1 MKKTAFAAV
10 AAMTAAGAAQA
21 GGIDRS
27 GQSIDVLFQDGNYA
41 EISFGSVAPNVSG
54 TVATPAGVLG
64 SNNMSNTYWT
74 FGAAMKHQINENL
87 SYAIIL
93 DQPFGADVT
102 YDPALYP
109 VTGSQA
115 EFKSTALTGILRY
128 RMDNGFGMHGGLRVQ
143 RVSATAGIPVVGGY
157 SVNGQDD
164 TGTGYLAGFS
174 YERPDIALR
183 VALTYHSA
191 IKTKHRTTEAATLPV
206 APGVFVPVTRYTT
219 TEIETPQSVN
229 LSFQTGV
236 AKDTLVFGG
245 VRWVDWSDFSIDP
258 SLYRQAT
265 GNAFLSYQDDTTT
278 YSLGLGR
285 RLSETWS
292 ASLSMSYED
301 GDSNTPISNLG
312 PTSGKFGVT
321 LGARYKNDNISIST
335 GVNYTW
341 LGNATTQVPIAPSPP
356 PVLASTQFKDNSA
369 VGFGVKVGWHY

>member
-1 MKKTAFAAV
+1 MR
-10 AAMTAAGAAQA
+10 
-21 GGIDRS
+21 I
-27 GQSIDVLFQDGNYA
+27 
-41 EISFGSVAPNVSG
+41 
-54 TVATPAGVLG
+54 
-64 SNNMSNTYWT
+64 
-74 FGAAMKHQINENL
+74 
-87 SYAIIL
+87 
-93 DQPFGADVT
+93 
-102 YDPALYP
+102 
-109 VTGSQA
+109 
-115 EFKSTALTGILRY
+115 
-128 RMDNGFGMHGGLRVQ
+128 
-143 RVSATAGIPVVGGY
+143 
-157 SVNGQDD
+157 
-164 TGTGYLAGFS
+164 
-174 YERPDIALR
+174 
-183 VALTYHSA
+183 ALTYNSR
-191 IKTKHRTTEAATLPV
+191 IKTEHQTTENIFTP
-206 APGVFVPVTRYTT
+206 APTPLYTT

-278 YSLGLGR
+278 YSLGVGR

-341 LGNATTQVPIAPSPP
+341 LGNATTQVPIAPGLP

>member
-1 MKKTAFAAV
+1 MKKTAFAA
-10 AAMTAAGAAQA
+10 AAVMAASSAAQA

-41 EISFGSVAPNVSG
+41 EISFGSVAPDVSG
-54 TVATPAGVLG
+54 TVLG
-64 SNNMSNTYWT
+64 GNLQSSNNMSNTYWT

-102 YDPALYP
+102 YDPSNYP

-128 RMDNGFGMHGGLRVQ
+128 RMDNGFGVHGGLRVQ

-157 SVNGQDD
+157 TVNGRDD

-183 VALTYHSA
+183 VALTYNSA

-206 APGVFVPVTRYTT
+206 APGVFVPVTRFTT

-229 LSFQTGV
+229 LSFQTGI
-236 AKDTLVFGG
+236 AKDTLLFGG
-245 VRWVDWSDFSIDP
+245 VRWVEWSDFSIDP
-258 SLYRQAT
+258 VLYRQAT

-278 YSLGLGR
+278 YSLGVGR

-301 GDSNTPISNLG
+301 GDSKTPISNLG

-321 LGARYKNDNISIST
+321 LGARYKTDDISIST

-341 LGNATTQVPIAPSPP
+341 LGNATTRVPNPAAPPGNLLPTRFS
-356 PVLASTQFKDNSA
+356 DNSA